1 MIELA
6 INLETIYPGMDF
18 CDKIRGVHRAGFRAI
33 EFWGWQ
39 DKNLEQVKRVCR
51 ELDVQVQAFSGTG
64 SWSLCDRTHR
74 KEYMEWI
81 SERRIWTGFGRASGP
96 PRSWSAPG

>member
-39 DKNLEQVKRVCR
+39 DKDLPRVKALCK
-51 ELDVQVQAFSGTG
+51 ELGVKVQAFRRHLLPHR
-64 SWSLCDRTHR
+64 LC
-74 KEYMEWI
+74 
-81 SERRIWTGFGRASGP
+81 
-96 PRSWSAPG
+96 